1 MSTQPENEQTDAE
14 DEGSAPPA
22 EDSVAP
28 DLTGV
33 GPREDDETVS
43 AEDLIELK
51 DDPEP
56 MEPSD

>member
-1 MSTQPENEQTDAE
+1 MSSQPENGSTADD
-14 DEGSAPPA
+14 DEGI
-22 EDSVAP
+22 AP

-56 MEPSD
+56 VEPSD